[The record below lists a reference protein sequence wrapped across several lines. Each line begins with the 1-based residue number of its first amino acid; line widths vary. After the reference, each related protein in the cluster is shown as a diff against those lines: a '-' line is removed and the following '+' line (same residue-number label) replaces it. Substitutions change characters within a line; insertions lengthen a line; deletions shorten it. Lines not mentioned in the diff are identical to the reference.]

1 MEGMNHPH
9 QVRNQN
15 SQHSQNDHV
24 APQNH
29 APRHSAPEPE
39 SRKWYH
45 PSLESITALGLVII
59 ASILVVLAIAG
70 SAFSNGSSSSTM
82 NLVKDNQY
90 QAVFLSN
97 GQVYFGKIVGS
108 DNQTLVLEDIF
119 YLQVEQQL
127 QPEQV
132 DSEDGSPQVSLAKL
146 GNELHGPEDQM
157 FISMKEVVFWENL
170 RDDGDVV
177 TAINQFNDSSNGEQA
192 PMNEDSSE
200 AIQGGTPNPESVED
214 TQDTEELEQ
223 E

>member
-15 SQHSQNDHV
+15 NQHSQNDHV
-24 APQNH
+24 APQGH
-29 APRHSAPEPE
+29 TPRQSASTSE

-45 PSLESITALGLVII
+45 PTTDSITALAVVIV

-70 SAFSNGSSSSTM
+70 SAFSNGTSPSTIS
-82 NLVKDNQY
+82 LVKGDQY

-97 GQVYFGKIVGS
+97 GQVYFGKITGS
-108 DNQTLVLEDIF
+108 DNRTLILEDIF

-127 QPEQV
+127 QPEQA
-132 DSEDGSPQVSLAKL
+132 DMQGGEPQVSLAKL

-177 TAINQFNDSSNGEQA
+177 TAINQSKEGTNGEQA
-192 PMNEDSSE
+192 PLEESEPE
-200 AIQGGTPNPESVED
+200 AIQGGAPDPEQIED
-214 TQDTEELEQ
+214 FEEFDE

>member
-29 APRHSAPEPE
+29 GPRQSAPTPDAP
-39 SRKWYH
+39 KWYH
-45 PSLESITALGLVII
+45 PTIESITALGLIII

-70 SAFSNGSSSSTM
+70 SAFSNGTSSSAMS
-82 NLVKDNQY
+82 LVKSDQY

-97 GQVYFGKIVGS
+97 GQVYFGKITGS
-108 DNQTLVLEDIF
+108 DSQTLILEDIF

-127 QPEQV
+127 QPEQA
-132 DSEDGSPQVSLAKL
+132 DSQDGSPQVSLAKL

-177 TAINQFNDSSNGEQA
+177 TAINQFNDGTSSEQA
-192 PMNEDSSE
+192 PLEESEPE
-200 AIQGGTPNPESVED
+200 AIQGGTPEQVED
-214 TQDTEELEQ
+214 IEELE
-223 E
+223 EE